1 MTNVHGK
8 QEENLISDTCDP
20 DDGQSDLY
28 DYEYRTLR
36 LAFDYY
42 THFTSPIRRY
52 PDMMVHR
59 LLAHYLAGGKSED
72 KEYYEGLCEHSSA
85 MEIRAAD
92 AERASIKYKMVE
104 FMLDKLDQEFDGH
117 ISGVTEWGIYIE
129 LDDTKIEGMVSLRD
143 LTDDYY
149 TFDEENYCLRGER
162 TGRIFTLGDGVRIR
176 VMRAD
181 LARKQLDFALTATY
195 DFDTKKATPVQ
206 ETL

>member
-1 MTNVHGK
+1 MQDHAPK
-8 QEENLISDTCDP
+8 
-20 DDGQSDLY
+20 
-28 DYEYRTLR
+28 
-36 LAFDYY
+36 A
-42 THFTSPIRRY
+42 
-52 PDMMVHR
+52 
-59 LLAHYLAGGKSED
+59 AGVVP
-72 KEYYEGLCEHSSA
+72 EHLPCGD
-85 MEIRAAD
+85 IGPAAAE

>member
-1 MTNVHGK
+1 
-8 QEENLISDTCDP
+8 
-20 DDGQSDLY
+20 
-28 DYEYRTLR
+28 
-36 LAFDYY
+36 
-42 THFTSPIRRY
+42 
-52 PDMMVHR
+52 MMVHR

-149 TFDEENYCLRGER
+149 TFDER
-162 TGRIFTLGDGVRIR
+162 TTVSGANVRD
-176 VMRAD
+176 VFSPSAT
-181 LARKQLDFALTATY
+181 ASAFASCGPTWHANSSISR
-195 DFDTKKATPVQ
+195 
-206 ETL
+206 